1 VRSTHQAPQHQTPNL
16 FSTLNMKLPH
26 LTTSL
31 KNGGYL
37 GQMCNT
43 SVDILGKCAIPLWIS
58 WANVQYHDGYLGQMC
73 NTTMDIL
80 GKCAIPR
87 WISWANVLYTAGLK
101 YWYDYLISYVI
112 KEKSCCK
119 VSDIY
124 YSRDKI
130 GGPCG

>member
-1 VRSTHQAPQHQTPNL
+1 
-16 FSTLNMKLPH
+16 MKLPH

-43 SVDILGKCAIPLWIS
+43 SVD
-58 WANVQYHDGYLGQMC
+58 M
-73 NTTMDIL
+73 L

-101 YWYDYLISYVI
+101 YWYDYFISYTLLKTEAAARLVTFIIVGI
-112 KEKSCCK
+112 KSG
-119 VSDIY
+119 VPAV
-124 YSRDKI
+124 RN
-130 GGPCG
+130 